1 MAQNDSLIG
10 ELATQFDVDEEIEGE
25 DLWAAGRVVISQ
37 TQGTTLWA
45 GVRDRSTPYMVMISA
60 NNAGYA
66 FRCTCSSSV
75 PGPCRHVWA
84 TILAADEVGFF
95 DGSNPY
101 SSKRSG
107 TKNNSRPK
115 PPPTP
120 RWKDTLR
127 QLSQTDS
134 LSRVGT
140 VWPADRQVAYVIDRE
155 ATMMGKGIVVEVCT
169 REPKKDGVLSKPKP
183 TKIDRDQIAV
193 LPDGMDRTILSMLG
207 GAKGDGY
214 SDDYYYRTDGQA
226 RYTLNGSLA
235 RALLPTMCRTGR
247 CFLKLAMHG
256 NSELRPLTWG
266 KDLPWSLNLEVT
278 RDAQAGQFTLEGTL
292 QREEERRPLSQPMM
306 LTAGGMVFWNDN
318 VAEEFD
324 DRGMFQWVIYLRQN
338 RSLQIPGK
346 DGPEFS
352 RELYS
357 SGSHALKLPEELRME
372 EIRPTPEFHLKIKA
386 PKPNA
391 YETRLLGHLRF
402 GYDGELLDETAN
414 GRAIV
419 RADQKRVVLRDTKA
433 EAQANARLHQL
444 GWRFQWHS
452 DSRQQTWTLTPTK
465 LAKVVAALVKEGWHV
480 EAEGKLYR
488 QPGELRIE
496 VNSGIDW
503 FELHGEVQ
511 FGDQVATLPQL
522 LAALRK
528 GETLVQLGD
537 GTAGML
543 PEEWLK
549 KYGVLAG
556 MGKETDDHLRFTRS
570 QVGLLDALLAAQPQ
584 ATFDGVF
591 EKTRQM
597 LRSFDGI
604 TPGIAPPTFTGELR
618 PYQNDGLGWL
628 KFLRE
633 FSFGGCLADDMG
645 LGKTVQVLAMLLARK
660 DEIKSARRPSLVVVP
675 RSLVFNWMEEA
686 KRFAPGLTV
695 LDHSHSQRSKAGE
708 HLSDYDVVLTTYGT
722 LRNDAAY
729 LKDVEFDYLILDE
742 SQAIKNAASESAK
755 AARLLQ
761 GKHRLALS
769 GTPVQ
774 NHLGD
779 LWSLFEFLN
788 PGMLGTSSVLSGA
801 TALTKGLDHET
812 KMVLAKAL
820 RPFILRRT
828 KEQVAKDLPAKLEQ
842 TIYCELDSTQRKAYN
857 ELKEYYRK
865 NLLDLVAREGM
876 NKAKIQILEA
886 LLRLRQAACHP
897 GLIDKTKVIDSSA
910 KLDMLIPRLTEI
922 AEEGHK
928 ALVFSQ
934 FTSFLSIVKTR
945 LDKEKIEYEYLD
957 GKTKNRQ
964 ERVDRFQSD
973 PNLKL
978 FLISL
983 KAGGVGLNLTAA
995 DYVFLLDPW
1004 WNPAVEAQAI
1014 DRTHRIGQTRQVF
1027 ACRLIA
1033 KDTVEEKVLELQ
1045 KGKRELAEAI
1055 INGDNSVISSLGREE
1070 LELLLS

>member
-1 MAQNDSLIG
+1 MVHFETVMEELGEQIDDKQQNAAERLCDEG
-10 ELATQFDVDEEIEGE
+10 WVDIIDAREG
-25 DLWAAGRVVISQ
+25 L
-37 TQGTTLWA
+37 LKA
-45 GVRDRSTPYMVMISA
+45 GVEEGAYRYKVVLTWSKRSYS
-60 NNAGYA
+60 
-66 FRCTCSSSV
+66 FQCTCGMDSSYV
-75 PGPCRHVWA
+75 CPHVWA
-84 TILAADEVGFF
+84 TIVTAHEDGYYDGDVELPVSRMSLQRASSTADKQIPV
-95 DGSNPY
+95 
-101 SSKRSG
+101 KV
-107 TKNNSRPK
+107 
-115 PPPTP
+115 PPPPP
-120 RWKDTLR
+120 RWKETLK
-127 QLSQTDS
+127 QLSGAGSSGHDRS
-134 LSRVGT
+134 A
-140 VWPADRQVAYVIDRE
+140 WPIGREVVYLIDRDE
-155 ATMMGKGIVVEVCT
+155 TMLGKGLVLEVCI
-169 REPKKDGVLSKPKP
+169 REPKAARIEREQVV
-183 TKIDRDQIAV
+183 V
-193 LPDGMDRTILSMLG
+193 LPDGMDRTILSMLTG
-207 GAKGDGY
+207 GGVYDRYGY
-214 SDDYYYRTDGQA
+214 GSYYHSEVQT
-226 RYTLNGSLA
+226 RYSLAAPLA
-235 RALLPTMCRTGR
+235 RAALPAMCRTGR
-247 CFLKLAMHG
+247 CFLRLG
-256 NSELRPLTWG
+256 RSENDEQRPLVWG
-266 KDLPWSLNLEVT
+266 SDVPWSLNLEVT
-278 RDAQAGQFTLEGTL
+278 RDPKRGYTLEAML
-292 QREEERRPLSQPMM
+292 EREGEHRPLSQPAM
-306 LTAGGMVFWNDN
+306 LTAGGLVFWED
-318 VAEEFD
+318 VVEELD
-324 DRGMFQWVIYLRQN
+324 DRGVFDWVVYLRKN
-338 RSLQIPGK
+338 KSLQIPK
-346 DGPEFS
+346 ADGAEFS

-357 SGSHALKLPEELRME
+357 SGSLPALKLPDELRME
-372 EIRPTPEFHLKIKA
+372 EIRPTPKFHLKITA
-386 PKPNA
+386 PKSNS
-391 YETRLLGHLRF
+391 YETRLLGEVKF
-402 GYDGELLDETAN
+402 GYEGEMLDSMSP

-419 RADQKRVVLRDTKA
+419 RSDQNRVVFRDKEA
-433 EAQANARLHQL
+433 EAQAQARLYQL
-444 GWRFQWHS
+444 GWRMSWHHN
-452 DSRQQTWTLTPTK
+452 SRREEWTLTPSK
-465 LAKVVAALVKEGWHV
+465 LAKVVGALVKDGWHV

-511 FGDQVATLPQL
+511 FGDQVAKLPQL

-528 GETLVQLGD
+528 GEHLVQLGD

-549 KYGVLAG
+549 KYGVLAR
-556 MGKETDDHLRFTRS
+556 MGKEQDDHLRFARS
-570 QVGLLDALLAAQPQ
+570 QVGLLDALLAAQPE

-604 TPGIAPPTFTGELR
+604 VPADAPSSFTGELR
-618 PYQNDGLGWL
+618 PYQKDGLGWL

-660 DEIKSARRPSLVVVP
+660 EEIKSNRRPSLVVVP
-675 RSLVFNWMEEA
+675 RSLVFNWMAEA

-695 LDHSHSQRSKAGE
+695 LDHSHAQRTKAGE

-722 LRNDAAY
+722 LRNDAVY
-729 LKDVEFDYLILDE
+729 LKDIEFDYLILDE

-761 GKHRLALS
+761 GRHRLALS

-842 TIYCELDSTQRKAYN
+842 TIYCELDSVQRKAYN

-865 NLLDLVAREGM
+865 NLLDLIAREGM

-897 GLIDKTKVIDSSA
+897 GLIDKSKVIDSSA

-934 FTSFLSIVKTR
+934 FTSFLAIVKNR
-945 LDKEKIEYEYLD
+945 LDKEKIKYEYLD
-957 GKTKNRQ
+957 GKTKDRQ
-964 ERVDRFQSD
+964 QRVDRFQTD
-973 PNLKL
+973 PKLKL

-1055 INGDNSVISSLGREE
+1055 INGDNSVISSLGRAE